1 METQQSTQLFQ
12 YWIGQI
18 QKIQFKII
26 ILFCI
31 IVWTPFLTIATLQVQ
46 HSCHPMIAWTIKIP
60 ASCSQ
65 ETARYRYWQEHQQ
78 AQKLLEIYRH
88 NKPQHTLTNKLKKVQ
103 SLTMESLGF

>member
-1 METQQSTQLFQ
+1 
-12 YWIGQI
+12 
-18 QKIQFKII
+18 
-26 ILFCI
+26 
-31 IVWTPFLTIATLQVQ
+31 
-46 HSCHPMIAWTIKIP
+46 MIAWTIKIP